1 MAFYI
6 YTNKYLRRSNEKQ
19 LRFRQVVDNLLLS
32 SHHNLLIIRM
42 SCYSYKFEDEI
53 RFGIFHEFD
62 IDTWKVNPLIL
73 GQEASNI
80 PDVVLDLR
88 QQEVYV
94 SKDTNIM
101 EIYVVHEKWF
111 TQNYL
116 LYRDGMTNVYRINY
130 VLNVDTSFDPIDESS
145 FPMSNITQFIVSH
158 QDPFNQELS
167 RLDYLYQLYM
177 FRNNLSEHITQ
188 ALIRSKGKKNK
199 IAVNMMIAMDVVKQ
213 LFYYSIES

>member
-1 MAFYI
+1 
-6 YTNKYLRRSNEKQ
+6 
-19 LRFRQVVDNLLLS
+19 
-32 SHHNLLIIRM
+32 M

-73 GQEASNI
+73 GQEVSNI

-116 LYRDGMTNVYRINY
+116 LYRDGMTNIELVVLKYRALCYAWRQIY
-130 VLNVDTSFDPIDESS
+130 AWRHHYQI
-145 FPMSNITQFIVSH
+145 
-158 QDPFNQELS
+158 
-167 RLDYLYQLYM
+167 LYEDFLLLHH
-177 FRNNLSEHITQ
+177 R
-188 ALIRSKGKKNK
+188 
-199 IAVNMMIAMDVVKQ
+199 
-213 LFYYSIES
+213 